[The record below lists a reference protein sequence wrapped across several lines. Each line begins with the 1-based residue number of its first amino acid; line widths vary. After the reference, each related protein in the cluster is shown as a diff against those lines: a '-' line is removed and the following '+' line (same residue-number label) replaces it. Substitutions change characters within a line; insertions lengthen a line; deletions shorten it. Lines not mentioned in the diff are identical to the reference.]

1 MSAGL
6 KVSNTETERGGHKK
20 LKKAHKYK
28 VGLRR
33 RK

>member
-6 KVSNTETERGGHKK
+6 KVSNTETEGGAQKT
-20 LKKAHKYK
+20 KKAHKYK